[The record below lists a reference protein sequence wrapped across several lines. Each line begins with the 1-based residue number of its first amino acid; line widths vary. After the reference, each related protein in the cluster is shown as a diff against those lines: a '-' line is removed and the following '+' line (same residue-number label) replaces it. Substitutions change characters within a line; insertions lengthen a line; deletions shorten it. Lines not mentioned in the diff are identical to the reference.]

1 MASQTA
7 LALRAWRINH
17 TMPIVLTTACVRLAD
32 EDLNAVFKLGRTLL
46 PSDCAEELSLLAA
59 ESRIPAFR
67 RRADRILRSSARTSW
82 SLHSAPE
89 CAVFVFAQDPV
100 EAESFAALTA
110 KTLPQAAVCLSRWRP
125 APASVIPVTSV
136 AQVLPERK
144 ERVRR
149 IQPEVDQLFV
159 GGKRLAPEESGWRR
173 SGSYG
178 EVFRLADGRL
188 AKLLRYGPAAG
199 SFLRKLELMRDLNL
213 SLPPAQRQVC
223 ALPLDLVYDR
233 AERCVG
239 FTMNS
244 CGCKTLAEHLAPGGK
259 SMASLR
265 ALMRSVML
273 VTLELRLC
281 GVTLRDISLRNF
293 TIREDGTACAIDLDS
308 AQLLTFSGGRATAEF
323 ASPRLR
329 QDKLLSPEEQSFAL
343 AALCF
348 YAFSG
353 TPVYGYGQAEER
365 VFSLPRGEGRYSDS
379 CRSWW
384 QQLSPEKRAVLS
396 AWFDGTAPVSIG
408 LIINLF
414 EMH

>member
-1 MASQTA
+1 
-7 LALRAWRINH
+7 
-17 TMPIVLTTACVRLAD
+17 
-32 EDLNAVFKLGRTLL
+32 
-46 PSDCAEELSLLAA
+46 
-59 ESRIPAFR
+59 
-67 RRADRILRSSARTSW
+67 
-82 SLHSAPE
+82 
-89 CAVFVFAQDPV
+89 
-100 EAESFAALTA
+100 
-110 KTLPQAAVCLSRWRP
+110 
-125 APASVIPVTSV
+125 
-136 AQVLPERK
+136 
-144 ERVRR
+144 
-149 IQPEVDQLFV
+149 
-159 GGKRLAPEESGWRR
+159 
-173 SGSYG
+173 
-178 EVFRLADGRL
+178 
-188 AKLLRYGPAAG
+188 
-199 SFLRKLELMRDLNL
+199 
-213 SLPPAQRQVC
+213 
-223 ALPLDLVYDR
+223 
-233 AERCVG
+233 
-239 FTMNS
+239 
-244 CGCKTLAEHLAPGGK
+244 
-259 SMASLR
+259 MASLR